1 MAKTK
6 TKAKAASGTKAAR
19 GTAKSGS
26 KTKSAEK
33 STAKAAKSNGKP
45 KQTEAQTANKREAAA
60 AQQEKM
66 IEKVVKLRDKEKSWK
81 EIGDEIGTTPGKAQ
95 YLMML
100 HRVAEGDVPKV
111 PNAANPDSPKFAK
124 SLEKARKA
132 ADEYSS
138 WGWLS
143 ARSGLP
149 EGKIKAIAEEAG
161 FYSKGKENV
170 AAIRAG
176 GKDSGSKSG
185 KKRGR

>member
-1 MAKTK
+1 MAKAKTK
-6 TKAKAASGTKAAR
+6 QKAAGGSKAAR
-19 GTAKSGS
+19 GKSAAKSAS
-26 KTKSAEK
+26 KTK
-33 STAKAAKSNGKP
+33 AAK
-45 KQTEAQTANKREAAA
+45 QTAAKTKSVDSGKKREAAA
-60 AQQEKM
+60 KQTEALIK
-66 IEKVVKLRDKEKSWK
+66 KVVSLRKKDKSWK

-100 HRVAEGDVPKV
+100 HRVAEGEVPKI
-111 PNAANPDSPKFAK
+111 PNASNPDSPKFAK

-161 FYSKGKENV
+161 FYKKGKENV
-170 AAIRAG
+170 AAVRAG
-176 GKDSGSKSG
+176 SNGGST